1 MVFEAMTDGFVT
13 VDESGSIRNINPA
26 ALEMFGYERPQAIR
40 ESVALLIPAFTPKD
54 LTGGIGDVHRE
65 VVGLRAT
72 GEEFPLDII
81 VGEGRSRSGDR
92 FFVCVIQDI
101 STRKAAEQ
109 DLRTRAEELAAAN
122 SVIEASRVDALLIAE
137 EAPIAVKL
145 LGAVEAR

>member
-1 MVFEAMTDGFVT
+1 M
-13 VDESGSIRNINPA
+13 
-26 ALEMFGYERPQAIR
+26 
-40 ESVALLIPAFTPKD
+40 
-54 LTGGIGDVHRE
+54 HRE